1 MTLRLNGSTSGY
13 TEIDAPA
20 VAGNNN
26 LKLPTNN
33 GSDGNILG
41 TDGAGNLS
49 WVNGRM
55 VLATAQNTTSGT
67 SIDFTGIPSW
77 VKKITVMFSQ
87 VSTSGTSQI
96 LLQPG
101 ASSPATS
108 GYNSRV
114 TSINGANG
122 SNANALGN
130 GFGVTTS
137 GNSTAANIISG
148 QIILTLLGS
157 NTWCCCGST
166 MDNTSQNVQWIQS
179 GHVPL
184 SGTLDRVRIT
194 TVNGTDTF
202 DAGSINIL
210 YEG

>member
-26 LKLPTNN
+26 LKLPTGN

-55 VLATAQNTTSGT
+55 VLETAKASTSGT
-67 SIDFTGIPSW
+67 SVDFTGIPSW
-77 VKKITVMFSQ
+77 VKRVTVMFNG
-87 VSTSGTSQI
+87 VSTSGTSEFR
-96 LLQPG
+96 LQLG
-101 ASSPATS
+101 SGSFVTS
-108 GYNSRV
+108 GYATSVCRFGAAGNFYVQSASGAAFQLTNSILATDV
-114 TSINGANG
+114 QYGQ
-122 SNANALGN
+122 L
-130 GFGVTTS
+130 FV
-137 GNSTAANIISG
+137 ANITG
-148 QIILTLLGS
+148 
-157 NTWCCCGST
+157 NTWTLSGGIGSLT
-166 MDNTSQNVQWIQS
+166 VNGQCIST
-179 GHVPL
+179 GALAL
-184 SGTLDRVRIT
+184 SGTLDRIRIT